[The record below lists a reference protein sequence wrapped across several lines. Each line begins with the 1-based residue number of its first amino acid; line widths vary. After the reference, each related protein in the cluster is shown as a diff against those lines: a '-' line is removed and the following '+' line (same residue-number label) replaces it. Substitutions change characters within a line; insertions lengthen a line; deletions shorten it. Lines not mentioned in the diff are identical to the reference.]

1 MKNKLMLFL
10 VFLFLGVGNAFS
22 QTTIG
27 RIYFHYRN
35 SMVMENH
42 DVKITINPF
51 PENQKTALLEIEI
64 YKKDKVSLKI
74 PIEKYNELTQAI
86 LKINPSDFTK
96 DMKFCAD
103 GASIEI
109 GFGASDRA
117 TYSLS
122 CVSPEYEKHKD
133 VVFVVKLIME
143 ISKVKLNDF

>member
-1 MKNKLMLFL
+1 MMCLTLENFCSQITNSKLSISGLNQL
-10 VFLFLGVGNAFS
+10 VESDKKLKGL
-22 QTTIG
+22 Q
-27 RIYFHYRN
+27 
-35 SMVMENH
+35 
-42 DVKITINPF
+42 
-51 PENQKTALLEIEI
+51 
-64 YKKDKVSLKI
+64 KDKVSLKI

-143 ISKVKLNDF
+143 ISKIKFHDF